1 MTSTLAFSANKL
13 KDISEAG
20 RRDASEAAAF
30 AELTEVLK
38 KHGLEKKYGLSLLH
52 KHFDL
57 GDDEILVEYTDAEN
71 RTLTSKP
78 TKINSIPT
86 ENLIETVWCLDE
98 DTATLACVVFCYGNP
113 STGQHVPQHTA
124 Q

>member
-1 MTSTLAFSANKL
+1 MTSTLAFSVNKQ
-13 KDISEAG
+13 KDISVAG
-20 RRDASEAAAF
+20 RRSPSEAAVF
-30 AELTEVLK
+30 AEVTEVLK
-38 KHGLEKKYGLSLLH
+38 KHGLEKKYGISLLH

-57 GDDEILVEYTDAEN
+57 EADEMLVEYTDIEN
-71 RTLTSKP
+71 RTLISKP

-98 DTATLACVVFCYGNP
+98 DTAALACVVFCYGNP
-113 STGQHVPQHTA
+113 TTGQHVPQHTA